1 MVYAYR
7 SKVYLAEVALP
18 LKILIVLSHGSEK
31 DKKTANLAV
40 FDEIN

>member
-31 DKKTANLAV
+31 DNKKGVGKNS
-40 FDEIN
+40 N